1 MVQAINS
8 IETLTKNRVIIE
20 LPCLV
25 FHCLLSL
32 KPTQHDT
39 DNHASDHQLH

>member
-1 MVQAINS
+1 MVQAINI

-25 FHCLLSL
+25 LHCLLSL
-32 KPTQHDT
+32 KPAQRDA
-39 DNHASDHQLH
+39 DNHAGDHQLH